1 MTLPFRPAR
10 PLAFL
15 AAFADAEA
23 LIASGTLTTKN
34 ASARDEGRK
43 VLGALLTEIGQ
54 ERECGR
60 MSQERVEA
68 LLRAALA
75 DSAAVV
81 SHVAA
86 TVGEPAAEPPAVE
99 PAAAPAPVVEDDT
112 AEITTVEPAG
122 EPEPEPT
129 IELEIAPEPEP
140 AVEPAVAP
148 GLSVAEAYAVMSE
161 LGITHEQVYAT
172 LDACGTAP
180 VDARHEALAE
190 LDERDRAAAVTVT
203 FDGDSGAD
211 DSDASADCDGE
222 PGDNDHGGSADTSGD
237 ADGLPEATPVA
248 PPAAAP
254 VTGAARWTF
263 TWEGDTLVIA
273 GPAPT
278 THPEVHELR
287 EALYRSGVARGL
299 SSAWKGWPAA
309 PLAAAVGFVMQRPC
323 GSDDVSFLNWK
334 LNAAA
339 RGSDPRV
346 RLPAAAPAAAPVTGG
361 APASTPRTGG
371 RAALPTGRAKATS
384 YITFGMTDEAAAALD
399 RFGAT
404 QGHGS
409 RMATARAAFRA
420 YFAAFGDEGAEVIE
434 ALGL

>member
-1 MTLPFRPAR
+1 MTATVLPFRPAR

-43 VLGALLTEIGQ
+43 VLGALLAEIGQ

-75 DSAAVV
+75 DSAP
-81 SHVAA
+81 VAA
-86 TVGEPAAEPPAVE
+86 RFATMVAEPAVEAVEAVE
-99 PAAAPAPVVEDDT
+99 PAAVEPEPVVEDDT
-112 AEITTVEPAG
+112 AEITTVDAG

-129 IELEIAPEPEP
+129 VELEIEPVAEP
-140 AVEPAVAP
+140 VEPAVKPEP
-148 GLSVAEAYAVMSE
+148 GYTVAEAQVRMAE
-161 LGITHEQVYAT
+161 LGITHEQVYAA
-172 LDACGTAP
+172 LDASAP
-180 VDARHEALAE
+180 M
-190 LDERDRAAAVTVT
+190 VT
-203 FDGDSGAD
+203 FDGDNGSD
-211 DSDASADCDGE
+211 DDNGGDCDGE
-222 PGDNDHGGSADTSGD
+222 PGDNDHGDEAGGGD
-237 ADGLPEATPVA
+237 ADGFESAAAPAPVA
-248 PPAAAP
+248 PVARPAP
-254 VTGAARWTF
+254 VGPRWVF
-263 TWEGDTLVIA
+263 TWGEGDSLTIT

-323 GSDDVSFLNWK
+323 GSDDVAFLNWK

-346 RLPAAAPAAAPVTGG
+346 RLPAAAPAAAPARGV
-361 APASTPRTGG
+361 APTSTPRAGSRT
-371 RAALPTGRAKATS
+371 ALPTGRAKATS

-399 RFGAT
+399 RFGAA

-409 RMATARAAFRA
+409 RMTTARAAFRA